1 LERRLAAILAA
12 DVVGYTRLMGA
23 DETGTLER
31 LKSLRTELVQP
42 KIAERKGRI
51 VKLMGDGLLAEFPSA
66 VEAVNCAVDLQ
77 RSLASYDTDTPDE
90 YRIRLRIGVNLGDV
104 IVEGADIYGDGVNI
118 ATRLEA
124 LAEPQGICISAGT
137 FDAIDGKVDADFED
151 FGKQRV
157 KNIAKPI
164 RVYRWTFGG
173 VQGGPPTRSAEPSV
187 LPDKPSIAVLPFTN
201 MSGDPEQQYFSD
213 GITEDI
219 ITELSRFTAL
229 EVVARNSTFV
239 YRDQAVDVSA
249 VGRKLGARYLLEG
262 SLRKASNRIRLTAQ
276 LIDVQTNKHVW
287 AERYDRELEDIFSIQ
302 DELVHAI
309 VATLAGRL
317 ADADAKRSLMKPPD
331 SLAAY
336 DCYLR
341 AIELDRKFD
350 LDSSR
355 EGLELAK
362 KAIELDPRFARAHA
376 VLAMTMVTVGWFR
389 NDNSQRHLEEV
400 LRIAKTGV
408 SLDPQDS
415 FCHWALGLVYI
426 RHNEL
431 ALARDALELA
441 LKLNPHDAVVW
452 TDYAWYYVCIGEP
465 QKALQLLDEREV
477 VDPIPPNWHWEIR
490 GEALYGL
497 RRYAE
502 AVACFERIPNT
513 HFWIHRNL
521 AACHGQ
527 LGNIDKAQRHWTQV
541 LEVVPDAKAG
551 RNFPT
556 IYASDPTVKDHW
568 YEGLQK
574 AGLTA

>member
-12 DVVGYTRLMGA
+12 DVVGYSRLMGR
-23 DETGTLER
+23 DETETLQR
-31 LKSLRTELVQP
+31 LKSLRKDLVQP
-42 KIAERKGRI
+42 KITERKGRI
-51 VKLMGDGLLAEFPSA
+51 VKLMGDGLLAEFPSV
-66 VEAVNCAVDLQ
+66 VEAVQCAIDIQ
-77 RSLASYDTDTPDE
+77 QGAAE
-90 YRIRLRIGVNLGDV
+90 YEPHVSDDRRIRLRIGINLGDI
-104 IVEGADIYGDGVNI
+104 IVDGSDIYGDGVNV
-118 ATRLEA
+118 AARLEA
-124 LAEPQGICISAGT
+124 LADSGGIYVSGT
-137 FDAIDGKVDADFED
+137 VFDHVKGKIGLEFED
-151 FGKQRV
+151 LGEQEV
-157 KNIAKPI
+157 KNIDRPVQI
-164 RVYRWTFGG
+164 YRVSLAGG
-173 VQGGPPTRSAEPSV
+173 VDVGSPALE
-187 LPDKPSIAVLPFTN
+187 LPDRPSIAVLPFNN

-213 GITEDI
+213 GVTEDI
-219 ITELSRFTAL
+219 ITELSRFATF

-239 YRDQAVDVSA
+239 YRDQSINVSDV
-249 VGRKLGARYLLEG
+249 GKKLGARYLLEG

-276 LIDVQTNKHVW
+276 LIDVQTGKHVW
-287 AERYDRELEDIFSIQ
+287 AERYDRELEDIFVIQ

-317 ADADAKRSLMKPPD
+317 ADVDAKRALMKPPD

-341 AIELDRKFD
+341 ALDLDRKFNPE
-350 LDSSR
+350 SSR
-355 EGLELAK
+355 EGLDLAQ
-362 KAIELDPRFARAHA
+362 KAIEIDPKFARAHS
-376 VLAMTMVTVGWFR
+376 VLAITLVTVGWFR
-389 NDNSQRHLEEV
+389 NDNSQSHLDEV
-400 LRIAKTGV
+400 LRVAKTGV
-408 SLDPQDS
+408 SLDPHDS

-431 ALARDALELA
+431 VLARDALELA
-441 LKLNPHDAVVW
+441 LRLNPHDAVVW

-465 QKALQLLDEREV
+465 RRALQLLDEREA

-502 AVACFERIPNT
+502 AVACLERVPSL

-527 LGNIDKAQRHWTQV
+527 LGNIDKAQSHWAQV
-541 LEVVPDAKAG
+541 LEVVPDVKAG

-556 IYASDPTVKDHW
+556 IYASDPAVKDHW

-574 AGLTA
+574 AGLTE

>member
-23 DETGTLER
+23 DETGTLQR
-31 LKSLRTELVQP
+31 LKALRTELVQP

-51 VKLMGDGLLAEFPSA
+51 VKLMGDGLLAEFPSV
-66 VEAVNCAVDLQ
+66 VEAVNCAVDIQ
-77 RSLASYDTDTPDE
+77 RSLAKHDTNFPDE
-90 YRIRLRIGVNLGDV
+90 RRIRLRIGVNLGDI
-104 IVEGADIYGDGVNI
+104 IVEGSDIYGDGVNV
-118 ATRLEA
+118 AARLEA
-124 LAEPQGICISAGT
+124 LAEPGGICLSGT
-137 FDAIDGKVDADFED
+137 AFDMVDGKLDLAFED
-151 FGKQRV
+151 GSEQRV
-157 KNIAKPI
+157 KNIAKPL
-164 RVYRWTFGG
+164 RVYRLRAHDTHESPA
-173 VQGGPPTRSAEPSV
+173 PPSEPRLSV
-187 LPDKPSIAVLPFTN
+187 PDKPSVAVLPFTN
-201 MSGDPEQQYFSD
+201 MSGDPDQEYFSD

-219 ITELSRFTAL
+219 ITELSRFTTL

-239 YRDQAVDVSA
+239 YRDQAVDVND

-262 SLRKASNRIRLTAQ
+262 SLRKAKNRIRLTAQ
-276 LIDVQTNKHVW
+276 LIDVQTSKHVW

-317 ADADAKRSLMKPPD
+317 ADADAKRSLMKPPE

-341 AIELDRKFD
+341 ALDLDRKFD
-350 LDSSR
+350 PESSR

-362 KAIELDPRFARAHA
+362 KAIELDPTFARAHA
-376 VLAMTMVTVGWFR
+376 VLAMTLVTVGWFR
-389 NDNSQRHLEEV
+389 NDNSQSHLDEV

-431 ALARDALELA
+431 VLARDALELA

-452 TDYAWYYVCIGEP
+452 TDYAWYYVCVGEP
-465 QKALQLLDEREV
+465 RRALQLLDEREA

-497 RRYAE
+497 RQYAE
-502 AVACFERIPNT
+502 AVACYERIPG
-513 HFWIHRNL
+513 FYYWIHRNL

-527 LGNIDKAQRHWTQV
+527 LGNIGKARSHWAQV
-541 LEVVPDAKAG
+541 LEVIPDAKAG
-551 RNFPT
+551 RDFPT
-556 IYASDPTVKDHW
+556 IYASDPAVKDHW